1 MKTNLIITDDFYQD
15 PDGVREFALNQP
27 FDVKGNYP
35 GQRTKTFHD
44 WLGLK
49 EGIQSIVKNAGGNI
63 TYYESEYTS
72 NFQYTTEKDS
82 SWIHPDHTTMWAGVC
97 YLTPN
102 APVDGGTGL
111 FRHKETGLERPPRLD
126 DGSYDNEW
134 LDKHCWPHSRDFS
147 KWDMTAKVGN
157 VYNRLVLYRG
167 DLFHSSLDYF
177 GTNKNN
183 GRLFQTFFFNTEY

>member
-15 PDGVREFALNQP
+15 PDSVRAFALQQDFGVR
-27 FDVKGNYP
+27 GNYP
-35 GQRTKTFHD
+35 GQRTKPFHD
-44 WLGLK
+44 WPGLK
-49 EGIQSIVKNAGGNI
+49 SSIQSIVEKAAGKI
-63 TYYESEYTS
+63 TWYESEYTS
-72 NFQYTTEKDS
+72 TFQYTTEEDQ

-102 APVDGGTGL
+102 APVNGGTGL
-111 FRHKETGLERPPRLD
+111 FRHKETGAVRPPRTA
-126 DGSYDNEW
+126 DGSYDEEW
-134 LDKHCWPHSRDFS
+134 LNEHVWPNSRDFS
-147 KWDMTAKVGN
+147 KWDMTAMVGN

-177 GTNKNN
+177 GKDKYD

>member
-15 PDGVREFALNQP
+15 PDGVREFALNEK
-27 FDVKGNYP
+27 FNVKGNYP

-44 WLGLK
+44 WPGLK
-49 EGIQSIVKNAGGNI
+49 EGIQGIVQNAGGKI
-63 TYYESEYTS
+63 TWYESEYTS
-72 NFQYTTEKDS
+72 CFQYTTKNDS

-102 APVDGGTGL
+102 APTGGGTGL
-111 FRHKETGLERPPRLD
+111 FRHKETGLERPPKLAN
-126 DGSYDNEW
+126 GSHDEEW
-134 LDKHCWPHSRDFS
+134 LNKHCWPHSRDFS
-147 KWDMTAKVGN
+147 KWDMTAMVGN

-177 GTNKNN
+177 GEGLND